1 MARIN
6 ALLKGAAST
15 DFSDLPEW
23 IKSMPRILT
32 DSLSLVS
39 QSCGDT
45 AIELNASICRALCAY
60 VQGEKSQMA
69 LIKVGENAYAS
80 EWKKADGTYVLA
92 AASGNGALCAATYDG
107 NRFQPIPTIGGA
119 RDPFDTAS
127 ILLLYFGLC
136 SDLGEENGSQR
147 GVLFKEVLERVK
159 EAYSEGEIEKSDISY
174 IVSSITSGL
183 NHKVTPCDIANGNV
197 ELMSRKKVEANAY
210 RGEVLCG
217 NPEVLNKGGSAAKT
231 APQTVAAAKGRFA
244 EYARKQTWTAEQQR
258 HIRSFPDDYIVPK
271 EVLEIADWFISAM
284 QTSLPANNFAWRGI
298 TGCGKSTGAALLS
311 CILNKPLYIMTCHTN
326 METSDFISTLVPETS
341 KTCEGLPEADDI
353 MYAPA
358 DAWAMMTGEEKADA
372 TPQECLEMYAKV
384 AGKEQ
389 KGTTYKRVTSEYVK
403 ALECGGIVEIQE
415 FSRIRDSGVLVGLNE
430 YDHAGAVIPL
440 VDGTYAVRHP
450 EAITLWTDNIG
461 YASCRTV
468 DPSVMRRMTA
478 VIDTFE
484 LDATTVIQRVMYNT
498 GSKASRIRV
507 EGMYKIWYAVREY
520 CKKEEISDG
529 DLSPCDLEN
538 WVSRYEMGPQE
549 MDDLLNSCLRCVVA
563 KTSSDAETQ
572 SLIMEDVVKP
582 ALAQVNI

>member
-1 MARIN
+1 
-6 ALLKGAAST
+6 
-15 DFSDLPEW
+15 
-23 IKSMPRILT
+23 
-32 DSLSLVS
+32 
-39 QSCGDT
+39 
-45 AIELNASICRALCAY
+45 
-60 VQGEKSQMA
+60 MA
-69 LIKVGENAYAS
+69 LIKVGENVYAS

-92 AASGNGALCAATYDG
+92 AASGNGALCAAIYDG
-107 NRFQPIPTIGGA
+107 NRVQAIPTIGGA
-119 RDPFDTAS
+119 KDTFDTAS

-136 SDLGEENGSQR
+136 SEKSDL
-147 GVLFKEVLERVK
+147 F
-159 EAYSEGEIEKSDISY
+159 EAALDEAKKQYEEGEIEKSDISN
-174 IVSSITSGL
+174 IVSCITSAL
-183 NHKVTPCDIANGNV
+183 NHKAIPCDISNGNV

-217 NPEVLNKGGSAAKT
+217 HPEVLNKGGSAAKT
-231 APQTVAAAKGRFA
+231 ASQTVAAAKGRFA

-271 EVLEIADWFISAM
+271 EVLEIADWFISAK

-358 DAWAMMTGEEKADA
+358 DAWTMMTGEEKADA

-484 LDATTVIQRVMYNT
+484 LDAATVIQRVMYNT

-507 EGMYKIWYAVREY
+507 EGMYKVWYAVREY

-538 WVSRYEMGPQE
+538 WVSRYEMGSQE

-582 ALAQVNI
+582 VLAQVNI